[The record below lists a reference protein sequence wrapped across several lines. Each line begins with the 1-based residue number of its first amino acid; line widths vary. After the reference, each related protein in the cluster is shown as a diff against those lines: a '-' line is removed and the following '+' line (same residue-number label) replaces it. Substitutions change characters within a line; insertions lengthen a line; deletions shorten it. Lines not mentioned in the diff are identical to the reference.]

1 MIDKDNLVKWC
12 WYNLQFNNVPETWQ
26 DTYIE
31 DILNGYNG
39 SCHDSDG
46 YVHTYSQIR
55 DMFTIYEGDD
65 LNDNI

>member
-1 MIDKDNLVKWC
+1 MIDKDNLIDWC
-12 WYNLQFNNVPETWQ
+12 WYNLQFNNVPENWQ

-39 SCHDSDG
+39 SCHDNDG

-55 DMFTIYEGDD
+55 NMFTIYEGDD
-65 LNDNI
+65 PNDNT